1 MSKFVKVAKISAI
14 ATNRPRV
21 SKSKAR
27 VLACSISVAGSMP
40 LMIHALMPA
49 LRSVPGIVEGEEVE
63 CSWHGSRFNIT
74 SRDVTEPPASEGVT
88 RYNVRLTGDDIEI
101 LI

>member
-49 LRSVPGIVEGEEVE
+49 LPSVRALSKARKSNVPGTAPV
-63 CSWHGSRFNIT
+63 STSLHGHDN
-74 SRDVTEPPASEGVT
+74 
-88 RYNVRLTGDDIEI
+88 
-101 LI
+101 